1 VEATTTRGL
10 YRAKQIHQLARV
22 TFPAMDT
29 SDALGHL
36 RQWLDLWRRSLCE
49 PLPCH
54 ADLGIAMADEKYH
67 AGKFGALW
75 HDDYNRRGVG
85 LDPYMAWFWPE
96 GPEHDPLYEMI
107 APLYSRILKPW
118 KPRISAWR
126 WPMSELQVQPL
137 NTAELPLEG
146 RHLIEASAGT
156 GKTFNITRLYL
167 RLLLEKELPVEQ
179 ILVMTFTRAA
189 TAELKGRLGREI
201 QRVHDEWDQLDDDF
215 FAQLRE
221 TVPAQKAR
229 ILLQRALLCLDD
241 AAIYTI
247 HSFCKRALTQQAFA
261 SGISFQ
267 AELESD
273 TSELMME
280 ALEDWYRI
288 EARGRTSA
296 SSTVITRRRRT
307 LAPPGADHQQQ

>member
-1 VEATTTRGL
+1 
-10 YRAKQIHQLARV
+10 
-22 TFPAMDT
+22 
-29 SDALGHL
+29 
-36 RQWLDLWRRSLCE
+36 
-49 PLPCH
+49 
-54 ADLGIAMADEKYH
+54 
-67 AGKFGALW
+67 
-75 HDDYNRRGVG
+75 
-85 LDPYMAWFWPE
+85 
-96 GPEHDPLYEMI
+96 
-107 APLYSRILKPW
+107 
-118 KPRISAWR
+118 
-126 WPMSELQVQPL
+126 MSELQVQPL

-189 TAELKGRLGREI
+189 TTAELKGRLGREI

-247 HSFCKRALTQQAFA
+247 HSFCKRALTQQGFRQRHQLPGGTRIRHQRADDGG
-261 SGISFQ
+261 SGG
-267 AELESD
+267 LVP
-273 TSELMME
+273 
-280 ALEDWYRI
+280 YRG
-288 EARGRTSA
+288 AGAGLPPAPPLLPDAGGLWRRLGRTIN
-296 SSTVITRRRRT
+296 SSDEVPEPAITDPEPAWQAFRE
-307 LAPPGADHQQQ
+307 AWADEADAF